1 MSKRR
6 SLNIL
11 GVYSDGIMSTTAMN
25 TPTIA
30 QNIDGIIGSM
40 TVGMIEIIE
49 VITTI
54 DNYLSKSEIALPK

>member
-1 MSKRR
+1 
-6 SLNIL
+6 
-11 GVYSDGIMSTTAMN
+11 MN

-49 VITTI
+49 VVTTI
-54 DNYLSKSEIALPK
+54 DHYLSKS